1 MSSHSGPAWTLPP
14 VQPVVESS
22 PPGTSQSLSF
32 AAIQQLQ
39 LDQGF
44 VSTPDKRSLLE
55 IQEEEQARQA
65 EDDFLKW
72 WAAEEERVK
81 LESQIP
87 SFSQGGHGQG
97 PRKAKGQKKSASP
110 MNAPT
115 GLTAG
120 VAGDGAQSEGTSSRR
135 STRRPANTSKADR
148 PKPNTAS

>member
-1 MSSHSGPAWTLPP
+1 LPP

-22 PPGTSQSLSF
+22 PLGLNQSLSF

-44 VSTPDKRSLLE
+44 VPVLDKRSLLE

-81 LESQIP
+81 LESQTGP
-87 SFSQGGHGQG
+87 EQGL
-97 PRKAKGQKKSASP
+97 RKAKKGPKTLASAKNTPADTS
-110 MNAPT
+110 
-115 GLTAG
+115 AG
-120 VAGDGAQSEGTSSRR
+120 VAGDGDSRSEGRRTS
-135 STRRPANTSKADR
+135 RRPAKSSKVDR
-148 PKPNTAS
+148 PKLNTT